1 MGATN
6 SGVER
11 TATKGKKTDI
21 ADFAIILDWLSFTIF
36 GHSLQVVLEDVLG
49 FGRDDFFHAGA
60 GSYGYR
66 EKYVLKENPYVTVF
80 TDGREDQGIHVQIS
94 GQGCQFMLRRLQTEL
109 FTNVLEY
116 DGQFTRVDLA
126 LDDREARWYT
136 IPQLM
141 GHIRRQEIVSCW
153 KKAEVDTGL
162 GLSRGELQK
171 QVIYL
176 GSPRSDFSLCIY
188 NKTLEQKSSGRL
200 TPQELEQLPQGW
212 IRWEITCRHRRAQSL
227 VEKLLERG
235 MAGEVFAGLLRGAMR
250 IVRRNEL
257 DSNRR
262 RWPEREKWW
271 QFVGQAEPLV
281 LYVPPVEQ
289 ALKRKV
295 KWLQNQVAP
304 TLAAL
309 CQMKNG
315 TALVFEAIAM
325 GQSFIKAPLAR
336 QVEVYNQQVKDDASV
351 RNLVRRPYADY
362 VLELLRNCAVE
373 TAV

>member
-94 GQGCQFMLRRLQTEL
+94 GQGCQF
-109 FTNVLEY
+109 
-116 DGQFTRVDLA
+116 TRVDLA
-126 LDDREARWYT
+126 LDDREGRWYT
-136 IPQLM
+136 IPQLV

-162 GLSRGELQK
+162 GLSRGEVQK

-176 GSPRSDFSLCIY
+176 GSPRSDFSLRIY

-212 IRWEITCRHRRAQSL
+212 IRWEITCRHRRAQAL
-227 VEKLLERG
+227 VEELLERG
-235 MAGEVFAGLLRGAMR
+235 MAGAVFAGLLRGAMR
-250 IVRRNEL
+250 IVHRKEQ

-262 RWPEREKWW
+262 RWPEREKWR
-271 QFVGQAEPLV
+271 QFVGRAEPLV

-289 ALKRKV
+289 TLKRKV
-295 KWLQNQVAP
+295 KWLQEQVAP

-373 TAV
+373 TAI